1 MSSQQNQQRIKTIY
15 RMLLEIINGNLAY
28 RIPVNGND
36 TEFDELANLLN
47 ELAAKLQEANY
58 VNPYI
63 ISDKPKEVTEPAQ
76 LIQKVQE
83 YILNHLDENLPST
96 KALAQMFGTNEFTLK
111 QNFRT
116 LFKTSVYQ
124 YYNDERLKKA
134 RLLIERTAIPLA
146 NIALVS
152 GFNNY
157 TNFYKAFKKK
167 YNQSPSDLVRQ
178 AAKGGYTSED
188 SNIANSNNP
197 D

>member
-1 MSSQQNQQRIKTIY
+1 MHIPDNQQRIKTIY

-28 RIPVNGND
+28 RIPLNGND
-36 TEFDELANLLN
+36 IEFDELAKLLN
-47 ELAAKLQEANY
+47 EFATKLQEANY
-58 VNPYI
+58 FNPYVT
-63 ISDKPKEVTEPAQ
+63 SDKPKEVIEPSQ
-76 LIQKVQE
+76 LIQKVQD
-83 YILNHLDENLPST
+83 YILNHLEEDLPST
-96 KALAQMFGTNEFTLK
+96 KALAQMFGTNEFILK

-134 RLLIERTAIPLA
+134 RLLIEQTTIPLA

-167 YNQSPSDLVRQ
+167 YNQSPSDLGRQ
-178 AAKGGYTSED
+178 TATGGDTSED
-188 SNIANSNNP
+188 SNIDNRNNP